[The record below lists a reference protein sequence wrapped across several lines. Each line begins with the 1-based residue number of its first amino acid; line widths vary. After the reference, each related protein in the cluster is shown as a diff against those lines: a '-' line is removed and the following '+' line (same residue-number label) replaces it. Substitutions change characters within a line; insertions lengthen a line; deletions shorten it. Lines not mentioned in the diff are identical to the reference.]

1 MRFDGGVAG
10 ADADTDASTWTVVVP
25 VKRLSA
31 AKSRMGAAG
40 VPALDDLAMAFFQ
53 DTTAAALSCSIVA
66 RVVVATTDERVAGW
80 ALDMGCSVFDD
91 RHHPGINAA
100 AEAAGASV
108 GGTIAVLVSDLPCAT
123 AQALEFSLR
132 LARAHPQAFLAD
144 AAGTGTTLWTST
156 ATGAAHPRFGEG
168 SRAAHRAAGAVDLVE
183 LAASHASLERMRRDV
198 DTPSDL
204 VDALRIGVGPHTA
217 AAVTGAR
224 PA

>member
-1 MRFDGGVAG
+1 MRFDGEVAG
-10 ADADTDASTWTVVVP
+10 ADADTDASAWTVVVP

-53 DTTAAALSCSIVA
+53 DTTAAVLSCSIVA

-80 ALDMGCSVFDD
+80 ALDTGCSVFDD

-100 AEAAGASV
+100 AAAAGASV
-108 GGTIAVLVSDLPCAT
+108 GGRIAVLVSDLPCAT

-156 ATGAAHPRFGEG
+156 GAAHPRFGEG

-183 LAASHASLERMRRDV
+183 FAASPASLERMRRDV

-204 VDALRIGVGPHTA
+204 VDALRIGVGAHTA
-217 AAVTGAR
+217 AAVAGSR